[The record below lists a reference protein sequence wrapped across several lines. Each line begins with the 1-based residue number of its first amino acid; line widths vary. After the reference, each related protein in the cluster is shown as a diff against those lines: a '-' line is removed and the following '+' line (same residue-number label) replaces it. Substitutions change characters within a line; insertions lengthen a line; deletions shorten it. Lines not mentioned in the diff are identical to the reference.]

1 VDGMRGRG
9 RGSGVRAGAL
19 EQAPLA
25 ITVFALAANL
35 RETGVAWRRLS
46 VCRPQ
51 AGYRFVGGD
60 AFLVCSPSS
69 LERRA
74 ARTSC
79 ATARRAGL
87 SVAVRRAA
95 PAATCQVSG

>member
-1 VDGMRGRG
+1 MDGMRGRG

-51 AGYRFVGGD
+51 AGYRFVGGSQQMT
-60 AFLVCSPSS
+60 AHAAIVSVSESS
-69 LERRA
+69 
-74 ARTSC
+74 
-79 ATARRAGL
+79 
-87 SVAVRRAA
+87 
-95 PAATCQVSG
+95 